1 MSDDA
6 DLTQERL
13 EKEEAFRRK
22 YRQESAPIMGTGY
35 CLNCGEAIRKDWRW
49 CNAACRDDFEH
60 RTK

>member
-22 YRQESAPIMGTGY
+22 YRQEEAPIKGTGF

-49 CNAACRDDFEH
+49 CNAECRDDYEY
-60 RTK
+60 RSK

>member
-22 YRQESAPIMGTGY
+22 YRQESTPITGTGY

-49 CNAACRDDFEH
+49 CDQYCRDDYEH
-60 RTK
+60 RNK